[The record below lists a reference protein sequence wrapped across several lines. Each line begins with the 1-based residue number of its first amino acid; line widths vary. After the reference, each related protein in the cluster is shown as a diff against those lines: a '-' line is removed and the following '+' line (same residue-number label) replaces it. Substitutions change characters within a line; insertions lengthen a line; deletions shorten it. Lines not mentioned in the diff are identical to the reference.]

1 MTEPGVELPT
11 HAHRQ
16 RPRLGINAWKKSGG
30 MGAAVRGSGRRGGW
44 FAKQVG
50 SHMKSFLSRGRLERG
65 QPRLIASG
73 PTRPFADDR
82 MVKVVLPPMLNLTA
96 HKKKMT
102 WTVCLSL
109 VIHPVHI

>member
-1 MTEPGVELPT
+1 MEEERWDGGGGE
-11 HAHRQ
+11 
-16 RPRLGINAWKKSGG
+16 GIWEE
-30 MGAAVRGSGRRGGW
+30 MGW

-65 QPRLIASG
+65 QPRLVASG